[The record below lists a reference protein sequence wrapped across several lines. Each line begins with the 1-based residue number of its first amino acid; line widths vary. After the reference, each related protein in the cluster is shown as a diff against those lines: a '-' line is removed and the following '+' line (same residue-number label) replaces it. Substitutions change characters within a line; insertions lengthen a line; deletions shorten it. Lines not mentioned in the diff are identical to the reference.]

1 MDYLSIYGKSS
12 SQLTNSIIFQRG
24 GSTTNQ
30 EKNWIVATIDE
41 LILLGGV
48 IKIENTRIFQ
58 DIQKLIVHMPNFS
71 MLGSLHADIR
81 HTCPPN
87 IGILTNSKGMG
98 MYRLGGSKLWIC
110 FFLGQNSGFSWFSE
124 QTAFKSCRLKNLPDK
139 MIPHRFI
146 LPILPWS
153 CSPEDDRWSSTPSC
167 FFRDGEKQWMTWAT
181 EKTLFVLLVSHDI
194 RYPVSSQY
202 SVSSMPTVFLGVST
216 IPMLFTYTILHN
228 DVAVIKLF
236 DICPM
241 FLFHWRWRQNYDT
254 VIPLYI
260 YNIYI

>member
-110 FFLGQNSGFSWFSE
+110 FFFGSKLRFFLVFIS

-146 LPILPWS
+146 LPILPWWKTV
-153 CSPEDDRWSSTPSC
+153 DDLSNRKNPIC
-167 FFRDGEKQWMTWAT
+167 MAT
-181 EKTLFVLLVSHDI
+181 VSHDI

-254 VIPLYI
+254 VVPLYI
-260 YNIYI
+260 AIIGVYPLVI